1 MTRIGGRKGW
11 YVDQVWFE
19 YSDGSKSKWGG
30 NGGGASTPFDLKE
43 DEYVTKI
50 DLNATNAY

>member
-1 MTRIGGRKGW
+1 MTKIGGRKGW

-30 NGGGASTPFDLKE
+30 NGGGASTPFVLNE
-43 DEYVTKI
+43 DEYITKI
-50 DLNATNAY
+50 DLNATSAY